1 MQNPIAFIA
10 STLDAIA
17 ALSMSA
23 VRSLLYFLTKPT
35 TASLVISR
43 NKNPVIPFVLFQS
56 LTLFPL
62 VIMANVDPNEMDSL
76 QSIVPLIETIKVT
89 DLGFAIVYF
98 FISYPLVNVVSDAL
112 KKRRFIFRSITRA
125 VQNVYGFTLFIVLGG
140 MTIALPFVRKIL
152 VFQEEPS
159 LFEHPS
165 LLYFVISYGLS
176 GLMMIFVGLI
186 CFRLIYRSKT
196 QFLKWGITTGSSV
209 LFVVIF
215 FLSLASATY
224 LYLPMRHG
232 KYLVESFKCIASDKD
247 LNVRV
252 VLKNESDK
260 SVFIDQFLVLVKD
273 SNVLSNDVAEGHF
286 ATAFK
291 VGKEE
296 KPAHEVVVFPGERVL
311 LSFDIEF
318 SNPSDLMG
326 KSCSLPLNPLRSQ
339 GTDSGW
345 QDILVRRSEQEP
357 VQEQGR
363 K

>member
-1 MQNPIAFIA
+1 
-10 STLDAIA
+10 
-17 ALSMSA
+17 
-23 VRSLLYFLTKPT
+23 
-35 TASLVISR
+35 
-43 NKNPVIPFVLFQS
+43 
-56 LTLFPL
+56 
-62 VIMANVDPNEMDSL
+62 
-76 QSIVPLIETIKVT
+76 
-89 DLGFAIVYF
+89 
-98 FISYPLVNVVSDAL
+98 
-112 KKRRFIFRSITRA
+112 
-125 VQNVYGFTLFIVLGG
+125 GG

-196 QFLKWGITTGSSV
+196 RFLKWGITTGSSV

-345 QDILVRRSEQEP
+345 KEILVRRSEQEP